1 MKPERRKAAF
11 FILLVFFTGALTGA
25 VATNLWVRMQ
35 ISARASSVDAP
46 AGAKRRSSVE
56 KFTEELHLSREQAS
70 QLTMI
75 LEETGKT
82 FRGEEEKVN
91 LIRQEARNR
100 IRALLS
106 PDQRAR
112 YEEIVAERDRRRNKS
127 RR

>member
-1 MKPERRKAAF
+1 
-11 FILLVFFTGALTGA
+11 
-25 VATNLWVRMQ
+25 
-35 ISARASSVDAP
+35 
-46 AGAKRRSSVE
+46 
-56 KFTEELHLSREQAS
+56 
-70 QLTMI
+70 MI

-112 YEEIVAERDRRRNKS
+112 YEEIVAERDRLRNKK